1 MSIFAPYILNLCAN
15 YFVFVFEEKEVKFS
29 KLPNSVERFKE
40 RKKGMDD
47 VNVLFHCKMWIK
59 DWWPSIREKE
69 EKSKIRS
76 SKA

>member
-47 VNVLFHCKMWIK
+47 VNVLFHCKM
-59 DWWPSIREKE
+59 
-69 EKSKIRS
+69 
-76 SKA
+76 